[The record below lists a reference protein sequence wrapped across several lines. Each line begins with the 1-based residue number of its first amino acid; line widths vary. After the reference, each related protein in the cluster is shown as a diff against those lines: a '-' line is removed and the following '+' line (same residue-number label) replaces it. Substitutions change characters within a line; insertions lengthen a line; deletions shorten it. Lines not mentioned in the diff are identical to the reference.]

1 MAQSVVRVVVRG
13 QVQGV
18 WFRGWT
24 VEQARSLRLRG
35 WVRNRKDGTVEALLG
50 GPEDAVREMLQRCR
64 SGPPGAAVSEVEEH
78 PGDDPLPEGFGQRG
92 TA

>member
-1 MAQSVVRVVVRG
+1 MARSVVRVVVRG
-13 QVQGV
+13 RVQGV

-35 WVRNRKDGTVEALLG
+35 WVRNRKDGSVEALFG
-50 GPEDAVREMLQRCR
+50 GTDSDVREMLQRVR
-64 SGPPGAAVSEVEEH
+64 TGPPGAAVSEVEEH
-78 PGDDPLPEGFGQRG
+78 PSSDPLPEGFGQRG